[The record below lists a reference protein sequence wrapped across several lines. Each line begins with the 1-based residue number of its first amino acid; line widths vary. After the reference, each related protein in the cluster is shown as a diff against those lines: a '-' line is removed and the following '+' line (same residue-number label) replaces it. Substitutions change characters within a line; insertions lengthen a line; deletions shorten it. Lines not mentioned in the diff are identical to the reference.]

1 MIRFVCCCLGLSLV
15 VPTVVLAQNQSASP
29 SPREPEIT
37 TTGRGE
43 VRLQPDLAYVVV
55 GVTTQSQ
62 NALETASENAR
73 RINAILAALHALGLT
88 DQQVKTAGYSLSQVY
103 DYPKNQEPRL
113 KGFVARNTLR
123 AEIRKIDDVG
133 KAIDAAVSS
142 GATDVS
148 SIQFAASNTEDVRRT
163 AVAEAVKQARTDA
176 DAIARA
182 AGGTLGRLISV
193 VSGGVAFPGAYPY
206 QTVMLT
212 AAMSPAPPPTPIVPG
227 ELSVIATVSTRWE
240 FLPAAR

>member
-15 VPTVVLAQNQSASP
+15 VPTVALAQNQSASP

-43 VRLQPDLAYVVV
+43 VRLQPDLSYVVV

-103 DYPKNQEPRL
+103 DYPKNQDP
-113 KGFVARNTLR
+113 
-123 AEIRKIDDVG
+123 
-133 KAIDAAVSS
+133 VSRDS
-142 GATDVS
+142 
-148 SIQFAASNTEDVRRT
+148 
-163 AVAEAVKQARTDA
+163 
-176 DAIARA
+176 
-182 AGGTLGRLISV
+182 
-193 VSGGVAFPGAYPY
+193 
-206 QTVMLT
+206 
-212 AAMSPAPPPTPIVPG
+212 
-227 ELSVIATVSTRWE
+227 
-240 FLPAAR
+240 

>member
-1 MIRFVCCCLGLSLV
+1 MIRFVRGFLLALV
-15 VPTVVLAQNQSASP
+15 VPSVALAQNQSASP

-37 TTGRGE
+37 TGGRGE
-43 VRLQPDLAYVVV
+43 VRLQADVAYVVI

-62 NALETASENAR
+62 NALEAASENAR
-73 RINAILAALHALGLT
+73 RINAILVALHSLGLT

-123 AEIRKIDDVG
+123 AEIRRIDDAG
-133 KAIDAAVSS
+133 KAIDAAIAA
-142 GATDVS
+142 GGTDVS
-148 SIQFAASNTEDVRRT
+148 SIQFAASNTEDARRT
-163 AVAEAVKQARTDA
+163 AVADAVKQARNDA

-193 VSGGVAFPGAYPY
+193 VSGGVSLPGASPY
-206 QTVMLT
+206 QGVMLT

-227 ELSVIATVSTRWE
+227 ELTLIATVSTRWE
-240 FLPAAR
+240 FLPGAR